1 MLEAL
6 QFPDVEMLNHM
17 NYKILSIIK
26 ALQTVKIVND
36 VMTRFTQLK
45 NFTIISQKYSTSVE
59 PLQSVHKII
68 FYPSFNPSHQ
78 KYDIFGKINYT
89 IGKITNNE
97 RISYSSYY

>member
-1 MLEAL
+1 MRKLNHFTIKYFPYSLFVYKWSKVGNLSEMLEAL

-45 NFTIISQKYSTSVE
+45 NFIQ
-59 PLQSVHKII
+59 L
-68 FYPSFNPSHQ
+68 
-78 KYDIFGKINYT
+78 GK
-89 IGKITNNE
+89 
-97 RISYSSYY
+97 